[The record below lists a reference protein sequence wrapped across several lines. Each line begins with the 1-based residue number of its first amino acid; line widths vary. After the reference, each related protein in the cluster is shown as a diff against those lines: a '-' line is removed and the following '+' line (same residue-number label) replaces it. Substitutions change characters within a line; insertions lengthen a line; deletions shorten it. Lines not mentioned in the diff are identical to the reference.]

1 MGWGFWL
8 LLAIDAV
15 IGIGIFAGRN
25 WLKASIE
32 RSVQHRF
39 DARLEELRADLRKSE
54 EGLKSELRLKEG
66 QITALRDGVLSGR
79 AQRQAL
85 LDKRRLE
92 AVDRLWAAFMALAPF
107 AGVSKFMSVFDFDVV
122 AQDAPLNSNMRKLY
136 YTIAGDHDDKMN
148 DRRRFRP
155 RQGFRFERAQRYSDA
170 IRLGDKPHDGHREP
184 RDRDR
189 FGICVPHRSSRGCFG
204 ANAEIAEQTRR
215 PRCEPEQSLCQCDL
229 WHERDDCEP
238 IKSSQVR
245 AVSASLPADRRR
257 GNAGDARV
265 RAASVPVGFGKPIPT
280 ILITAY
286 PDDAVRERGLSAG
299 PIGYLSKPLR
309 RMICSLHPLGSDARP

>member
-1 MGWGFWL
+1 M
-8 LLAIDAV
+8 AV
-15 IGIGIFAGRN
+15 WTGHARDTRPIPDQAGRPRGLARRSGRWRTIKSWGRTN
-25 WLKASIE
+25 APRAPCRTGIREEYAEALCHCPRPQQETIGSFAARTAASG
-32 RSVQHRF
+32 RWASPS
-39 DARLEELRADLRKSE
+39 RADPHERRVSTHPVGDQQLTRATIAA
-54 EGLKSELRLKEG
+54 G
-66 QITALRDGVLSGR
+66 QIV
-79 AQRQAL
+79 
-85 LDKRRLE
+85 
-92 AVDRLWAAFMALAPF
+92 P
-107 AGVSKFMSVFDFDVV
+107 
-122 AQDAPLNSNMRKLY
+122 
-136 YTIAGDHDDKMN
+136 DD
-148 DRRRFRP
+148 
-155 RQGFRFERAQRYSDA
+155 
-170 IRLGDKPHDGHREP
+170 
-184 RDRDR
+184 
-189 FGICVPHRSSRGCFG
+189 
-204 ANAEIAEQTRR
+204 AEIAEQTRR

-286 PDDAVRERGLSAG
+286 PDDAVRERGASAG

>member
-1 MGWGFWL
+1 M
-8 LLAIDAV
+8 AV
-15 IGIGIFAGRN
+15 WTGHARDTRPIPDQAGRPRGLARRSGRWRTIKSCGRTN
-25 WLKASIE
+25 APRAPCRTGVREEYAEALCHCPRPQQATIGSFAARTAASG
-32 RSVQHRF
+32 RWASPS
-39 DARLEELRADLRKSE
+39 RADPHERRVSAHAVGTSSSHALRLPPVRLSQMMRKS
-54 EGLKSELRLKEG
+54 
-66 QITALRDGVLSGR
+66 
-79 AQRQAL
+79 
-85 LDKRRLE
+85 
-92 AVDRLWAAFMALAPF
+92 P
-107 AGVSKFMSVFDFDVV
+107 
-122 AQDAPLNSNMRKLY
+122 
-136 YTIAGDHDDKMN
+136 
-148 DRRRFRP
+148 
-155 RQGFRFERAQRYSDA
+155 
-170 IRLGDKPHDGHREP
+170 KP
-184 RDRDR
+184 
-189 FGICVPHRSSRGCFG
+189 
-204 ANAEIAEQTRR
+204 TRC

>member
-1 MGWGFWL
+1 M
-8 LLAIDAV
+8 AV
-15 IGIGIFAGRN
+15 WTGHARDTRPIPDQAGRPRGIACRTGRCVP
-25 WLKASIE
+25 LKVVAVPMPRKRPVGPAHSRRI
-32 RSVQHRF
+32 
-39 DARLEELRADLRKSE
+39 LRGPL
-54 EGLKSELRLKEG
+54 
-66 QITALRDGVLSGR
+66 
-79 AQRQAL
+79 
-85 LDKRRLE
+85 
-92 AVDRLWAAFMALAPF
+92 PF
-107 AGVSKFMSVFDFDVV
+107 A
-122 AQDAPLNSNMRKLY
+122 
-136 YTIAGDHDDKMN
+136 AGQLVPDD
-148 DRRRFRP
+148 
-155 RQGFRFERAQRYSDA
+155 
-170 IRLGDKPHDGHREP
+170 
-184 RDRDR
+184 
-189 FGICVPHRSSRGCFG
+189 
-204 ANAEIAEQTRR
+204 AEIAEQTRR